1 MPSVDFAR
9 RLPVASDPSR
19 VWDALTDV
27 ERLAAWITVV
37 GDVRE
42 VSRLDSYTAVL
53 ADRLGPFRLSAD
65 LDINVV
71 DVEEGS
77 SIRFVAEG
85 EDRQVASRITIDGQ
99 LSLTTEGSMTVID
112 VSGRYE
118 VTGRVA
124 TLGASMIRSKGE
136 TILDQFVEAVE
147 RELA

>member
-9 RLPVASDPSR
+9 RLSVASDPSR
-19 VWDALTDV
+19 VWDTLTDV

-37 GDVRE
+37 GNVRE

-99 LSLTTEGSMTVID
+99 LSLTTEGSMTVIE